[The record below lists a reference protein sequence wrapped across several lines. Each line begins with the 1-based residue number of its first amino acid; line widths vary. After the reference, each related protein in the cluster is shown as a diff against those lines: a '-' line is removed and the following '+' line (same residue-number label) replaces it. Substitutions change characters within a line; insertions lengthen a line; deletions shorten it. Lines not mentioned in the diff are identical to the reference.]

1 MVKVLFV
8 CLGNICR
15 SPTGEGVFRHLLKSR
30 RLERHIQVDSAG
42 TSGWHVGEAPDGR
55 ACQEAQRRGID
66 LSGQRSRAV
75 DHNDFDTFDYI
86 LAMDTENYR
95 NLRALCPEDKQNRI
109 YRCMDFAPKLGIQDV
124 PDPYYGGDD
133 GFKKVFDMV
142 ESACL
147 GLLAEIESKH
157 Q

>member
-15 SPTGEGVFRHLLKSR
+15 SPTGEGVLRHLLKSR
-30 RLERHIQVDSAG
+30 GLERHIQVDSAG

-75 DHNDFDTFDYI
+75 DQNDFDTFDYI

-95 NLRALCPEDKQNRI
+95 NLRALCPEENQNRI

-142 ESACL
+142 EAACL